1 MDSTNEKERFSK
13 AWAGFYYM
21 RRDIGKPLDST
32 RDRKQIYKRLIEFSG
47 GDYGLMAEMLEKA
60 TEKRLANVFPLHG
73 GSPQSQTEKAQRLIQ
88 NMAYTPSL

>member
-47 GDYGLMAEMLEKA
+47 GDYGIMAEMLEKA
-60 TEKRLANVFPLHG
+60 TAKRWANVFPLYG
-73 GSPQSQTEKAQRLIQ
+73 APAQSQAQKVQRLI
-88 NMAYTPSL
+88 NELAYNFNL

>member
-47 GDYGLMAEMLEKA
+47 GDYGIMADMLEKA
-60 TEKRLANVFPLHG
+60 TERRWANVFPLHG
-73 GSPQSQTEKAQRLIQ
+73 RSPQSQAEKTQRLIQ
-88 NMAYTPSL
+88 NMAYTLSL